1 MASNKRGF
9 EAPQYPLQHAQRDI
23 RHVETRVSS
32 DVVNAKPSINV
43 RYWG

>member
-9 EAPQYPLQHAQRDI
+9 EAPQYPFQHAQRDI

-32 DVVNAKPSINV
+32 DIVNATPSINV
-43 RYWG
+43 RFRG